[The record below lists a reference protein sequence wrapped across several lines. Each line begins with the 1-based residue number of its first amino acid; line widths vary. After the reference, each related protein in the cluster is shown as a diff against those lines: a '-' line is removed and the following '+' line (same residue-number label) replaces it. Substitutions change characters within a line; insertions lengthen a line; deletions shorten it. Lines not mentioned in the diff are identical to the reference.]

1 MEWNGME
8 CMYVRTYVCMH
19 VCMYVYVYIYIYGT
33 DALVI
38 ISIIYKFVD
47 MICFHLFNSPM
58 DWEWIVTSERVE
70 IVAESMGW

>member
-8 CMYVRTYVCMH
+8 WNVCTYVRMYACMYVCVC
-19 VCMYVYVYIYIYGT
+19 IYIYGT

>member
-1 MEWNGME
+1 MEWNV
-8 CMYVRTYVCMH
+8 CTYVRTYVCMYA
-19 VCMYVYVYIYIYGT
+19 CMYVCVCIYIYGT